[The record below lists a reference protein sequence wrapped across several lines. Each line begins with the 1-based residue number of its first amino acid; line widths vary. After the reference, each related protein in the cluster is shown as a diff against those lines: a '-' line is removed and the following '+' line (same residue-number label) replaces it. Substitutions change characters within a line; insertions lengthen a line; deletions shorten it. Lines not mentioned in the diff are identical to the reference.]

1 MFLGCTEKGPLG
13 TNGLNGNLA
22 LALTHASTVVHLI

>member
-1 MFLGCTEKGPLG
+1 MFLGCAEKGPLG

-22 LALTHASTVVHLI
+22 LALTNVSTVVHLI